1 MKKIKTILILISGLT
16 TIISSAQTPVVMTDS
31 AYVYSTTGHSNLV
44 IVDDDV
50 PILLTF
56 SRNTITC
63 QNSSGLILFAG
74 RDLPDE
80 DVNNVDNAIISGNW
94 IDWNGT
100 IGSAHGIMAGYN
112 INFDIRHNKIDKAP
126 YGIVIEGTQGMTYTK
141 GGVSYNI
148 FTGSQYYGVTN
159 EGQSNLPIYNNT
171 FYNGYSNISG
181 YVLHIGYNNEVTP
194 TAYTHNAKIKNNIFY
209 SRKDPDFIFVDS
221 EAALTL
227 ECDYNLYYVED
238 GDHKPRFYIG
248 GRGELTFE
256 QWQALGF
263 DIHSI
268 VIDPDFIDT
277 INFVPSKPLFYGTDL
292 GEEFDAGLDP
302 SYKFVAKQYPATTR
316 QGVSWQVGAIT
327 YKSETTHEADYYVAP
342 WGNDSNAGTFDNPW
356 RTPQKAFETAKAGDI
371 VYFRGG
377 RYYPTVYEYGSDVY
391 HYDPEGG
398 RGYSGT
404 AGNRIYYMNYPGE
417 MPIFDFSEITPAG
430 IFNVGL
436 YMENVHYVTYKGMK
450 WVNLSKTPS
459 EGPNVHMIDAIACSN
474 ITFDQIVIDSCGGA
488 GIRYFSGIGDDMG
501 IATDTT
507 YFINCD
513 LFRCVNTGGEHADG
527 IKYDQDAGAY
537 VVFDG
542 CRFMFNSDDGLD
554 ASGSATRIIKNCWA
568 FGTGWET
575 EGNGNGFKIGALRD
589 TLDNSSIVFFN
600 NLAAYNHNPTTNS
613 GAGLYIPDYQVSD
626 TSYRRANA
634 RVYNNTM
641 YKNDIGFFEV
651 NNPLWKYR
659 NCQYRNNIAYA
670 SMYELDGHDINVNIT
685 TYYYPESHNTW
696 DWESGGYSFVETDTV
711 TVTDAD
717 FMLTDST
724 LAVGELMAERKT
736 DGSLPDITFMRL
748 AAGSDLIDAGT
759 TYGWDELKSYPGIG
773 EQVFQGSAPDI
784 GYSEYNSGTTTPA
797 NPTYLSS
804 TIENITPSRLDMT
817 YNLTLANIVPSTS
830 AFSVRVNNVARTVT
844 AVTISGSKVLLTLAN
859 PVVYGD
865 AVTVAYTKP
874 ASNPLQTAAGGQ
886 AASLSTQN
894 VVNKV
899 AAIPVYISAVV
910 ENATPARLELTYNLT
925 LANILPSTS
934 AFSVRVNNVARTVT
948 AVAISGSKVL
958 LTLASPVVYGDA
970 LTVAYTKPSSNPLQT
985 AAGGQA
991 ASISAQSV
999 INNCSVVPNSP
1010 PLITIISPTKN
1021 FAFVAPATITIE
1033 ATASD
1038 PDGSINRVEF
1048 YSGTTKIGEIL
1059 SEPFT
1064 FIWKDVPAG
1073 SYSLTAVATDN
1084 LNAKSVSAIIN
1095 IVVEKSTGSINQLPV
1110 VSISINSKSKKPRRN
1125 DKVVIIAEAYDPDGT
1140 ISRVEL
1146 KSGTV
1151 TIAELTVAPY
1161 EYLWVI
1167 PDTGS
1172 YSFTAL
1178 AIDDLGAIGSSAKV
1192 ELRVEDFYDAYSGT
1206 LELYPNPNNGRFKI
1220 TMNSMLIGDNGKI
1233 SVVGLSG
1240 KVIYQESLD
1249 EMEIEREIDLSD
1261 AAAGTYVIII
1271 TSGNEIINAKKFLK
1285 L

>member
-1 MKKIKTILILISGLT
+1 MEKIKPILILISGLT

-277 INFVPSKPLFYGTDL
+277 INFVPFKPLFYGTDL
-292 GEEFDAGLDP
+292 GEEFDTGLDP
-302 SYKFVAKQYPATTR
+302 SYKFAAKQYPATSR
-316 QGVSWQVGAIT
+316 QGASWQVGAVT
-327 YKSETTHEADYYVAP
+327 YKSDTTHEADYYVAP
-342 WGNDSNAGTFDNPW
+342 WGNDNNAGTFDNPW
-356 RTPQKAFETAKAGDI
+356 RTPQKAFRTAGPGDT

-377 RYYPTVYEYGSDVY
+377 TYYPTAYTYGSDVY
-391 HYDPEGG
+391 HYDPKA
-398 RGYSGT
+398 GYGKSGT
-404 AGNRIYYMNYPGE
+404 DANRIFYMNYPGE
-417 MPIFDFSEITPAG
+417 TPIIDFSNITPPG
-430 IFNVGL
+430 NYNIGL
-436 YMENVHYVTYKGMK
+436 YMSNVHYVTFCGLTFQK
-450 WVNLSKTPS
+450 LAPS
-459 EGPNVHMIDAIACSN
+459 RVSGPNVNVIECHACSN
-474 ITFDQIVIDSCGGA
+474 LHFEQIIIRNNGGA
-488 GIRYFSGIGDDMG
+488 GLRYFSGIGEDVG
-501 IATDTT
+501 IFSDTT
-507 YFINCD
+507 RIINCD
-513 LFRCVNTGGEHADG
+513 AFNNVDFGHNYADG
-527 IKYDQDAGAY
+527 FKFDQDKGAY
-537 VVFDG
+537 LYFEG
-542 CRFMFNSDDGLD
+542 NRAMFNSDDGFD
-554 ASGSATRIIKNCWA
+554 VSGSALRIFKNNIS
-568 FGTGWET
+568 FGNGWYPG
-575 EGNGNGFKIGALRD
+575 GNGNGFKTGALRD
-589 TLDNSSIVFFN
+589 SVDFPTIIFIG
-600 NLAAYNHNPTTNS
+600 NLAAYNRDVNERGGCGFGT
-613 GAGLYIPDYQVSD
+613 PDFQVSD
-626 TSYRRANA
+626 TSYKRANV
-634 RVYNNTM
+634 RYYNNTS
-641 YKNDIGFFEV
+641 YKNDIGFLEF
-651 NNPLWKYR
+651 NNPLWKFR
-659 NCQYRNNIAYA
+659 NSVYRNNIAYA
-670 SMYELDGHDINVNIT
+670 STYVQDGHPINVQVLQ
-685 TYYYPESHNTW
+685 YKYPESHNTW
-696 DWESGGYSFVETDTV
+696 DWESGGYGFLESDTV

-724 LAVGELMAERKT
+724 LAVAELMTTRKS
-736 DGSLPDITFMRL
+736 DGSLPDITFMKL
-748 AAGSDLIDAGT
+748 AEGSDLIDAGT
-759 TYGWDELKSYPGIG
+759 TYGWDEFKSYPGIG
-773 EQVFQGSAPDI
+773 DQIFRGSAPDI

-817 YNLTLANIVPSTS
+817 YNLTLANIIPSTS

-844 AVTISGSKVLLTLAN
+844 AVAISGSQVLLTLAS
-859 PVVYGD
+859 PIVYGD

-899 AAIPVYISAVV
+899 AAVPAYISAVV
-910 ENATPARLELTYNLT
+910 ENVTPARLELTYNLT
-925 LANILPSTS
+925 LANIIPSTS

-958 LTLASPVVYGDA
+958 LTLANPVVYGDA
-970 LTVAYTKPSSNPLQT
+970 VTVAYTKPASNPLQT

-1271 TSGNEIINAKKFLK
+1271 TSGNDIINAKKFLK